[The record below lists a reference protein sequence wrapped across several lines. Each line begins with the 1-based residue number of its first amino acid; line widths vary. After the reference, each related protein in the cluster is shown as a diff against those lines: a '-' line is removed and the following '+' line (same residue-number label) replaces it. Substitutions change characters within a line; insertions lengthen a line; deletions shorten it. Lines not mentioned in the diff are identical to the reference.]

1 MKFEQE
7 VLTIESETDFAYIT
21 WDIRNKVNEIVIGK
35 GIKVIPKESLKNCPG
50 LKQVNLTDVT
60 DIGDFVFFNCTKLK
74 EVKSSKIKTI
84 GREAF
89 LNCKS
94 LKEVNKPDII
104 EDAFK
109 GCDNLM
115 LN

>member
-1 MKFEQE
+1 M
-7 VLTIESETDFAYIT
+7 
-21 WDIRNKVNEIVIGK
+21 
-35 GIKVIPKESLKNCPG
+35 
-50 LKQVNLTDVT
+50 NLTDVT